1 MANNQSGPVSY
12 AAAGTL
18 DIRCGQCRRK
28 LASGRYI
35 ELSIKCPRCGVI
47 NHLRA
52 ASPEPARHRA
62 PKHMELSNGRENT
75 SPGQTAGP

>member
-1 MANNQSGPVSY
+1 MANSQRASAPQL
-12 AAAGTL
+12 AAAAL

-35 ELSIKCPRCGVI
+35 ELSIKCPRCGAI

-52 ASPEPARHRA
+52 ASLEPARHRA
-62 PKHMELSNGRENT
+62 PRHMELCNGRENA